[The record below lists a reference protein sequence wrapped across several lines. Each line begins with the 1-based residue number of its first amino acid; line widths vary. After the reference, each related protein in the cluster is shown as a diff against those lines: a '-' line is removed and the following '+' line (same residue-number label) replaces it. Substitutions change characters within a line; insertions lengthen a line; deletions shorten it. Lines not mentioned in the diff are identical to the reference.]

1 MNTDRII
8 NAKGLS
14 ELLDAIDEFCRN
26 SFMRDDDTECMQLKT
41 EVETA
46 SENDYLMLL
55 ASYFVACEDG
65 EEIIE
70 ALYEFAGN
78 CKGFVAA
85 DEEMTHQVT
94 KAEFE
99 TVLDECEDKCALRT
113 CIEDSYALKT
123 AETECYNMYR
133 EFALRFKENNINLI
147 LPRIDVNT
155 DIRKYISEELGTILY
170 GVLNTKLSK
179 DIIEEEMHRYIPET
193 KQSDKPIKQLFKE
206 YFYNVVLYKDRKP
219 GIYLE
224 FDEHMK
230 RVIVMEFYKRIIS
243 RYLQL

>member
-1 MNTDRII
+1 MKKKTII
-8 NAKGLS
+8 LFAILLVILVGIACYMQYRYTHQSIKSFTATGCTAEGIIVKDSVSYLEVQFDDEKHTMKKIAVKDEEILKKIS
-14 ELLDAIDEFCRN
+14 ESNLQEIIGVNIASDIPKNVLE
-26 SFMRDDDTECMQLKT
+26 DDHL
-41 EVETA
+41 V
-46 SENDYLMLL
+46 SNMLL

-179 DIIEEEMHRYIPET
+179 DT
-193 KQSDKPIKQLFKE
+193 
-206 YFYNVVLYKDRKP
+206 
-219 GIYLE
+219 
-224 FDEHMK
+224 
-230 RVIVMEFYKRIIS
+230 
-243 RYLQL
+243 

>member
-1 MNTDRII
+1 
-8 NAKGLS
+8 
-14 ELLDAIDEFCRN
+14 
-26 SFMRDDDTECMQLKT
+26 
-41 EVETA
+41 
-46 SENDYLMLL
+46 
-55 ASYFVACEDG
+55 
-65 EEIIE
+65 
-70 ALYEFAGN
+70 
-78 CKGFVAA
+78 
-85 DEEMTHQVT
+85 
-94 KAEFE
+94 
-99 TVLDECEDKCALRT
+99 
-113 CIEDSYALKT
+113 
-123 AETECYNMYR
+123 MYR

-170 GVLNTKLSK
+170 GVLNAKLSK
-179 DIIEEEMHRYIPET
+179 DIIQEEMHRYIPET